1 MVYCSARLGCMKVK
15 MFAQWEG
22 DLEIG
27 VQGVNLD
34 ALVIDKLSPIAVCV
48 SASTF
53 TTMYFPTEE
62 QRLCTHFHY
71 SMLRLSLV
79 GLL

>member
-1 MVYCSARLGCMKVK
+1 

-53 TTMYFPTEE
+53 TTILLPHREAETMYT
-62 QRLCTHFHY
+62 
-71 SMLRLSLV
+71 LSLQHV
-79 GLL
+79 KIILGRTLMKN

>member
-1 MVYCSARLGCMKVK
+1 MKVK

-62 QRLCTHFHY
+62 QRLCKHFHY
-71 SMLRLSLV
+71 SMPRSSLV